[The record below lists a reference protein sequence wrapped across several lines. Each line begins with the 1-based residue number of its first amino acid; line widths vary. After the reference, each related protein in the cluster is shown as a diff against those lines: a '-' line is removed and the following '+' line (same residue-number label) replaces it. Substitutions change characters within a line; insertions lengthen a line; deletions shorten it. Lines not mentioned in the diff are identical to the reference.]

1 MQEAH
6 TTKPHAIF
14 FASAA
19 LGLLLVFAG
28 CSASPSA
35 KTAAGTTRAGA
46 SQVKVS
52 YQPIESEDAAAAD
65 EADATD
71 AVGEPAADEPAP
83 SEIAEAVTPD
93 QPQVT
98 DPAAEPPPGQP
109 TDDPSDMLQA
119 SLQAYESAEV
129 FWQQG
134 DFDDAFAALDEA
146 FELMASAP
154 VNGDD
159 PTLAQQKEDLRGL
172 ISKRI
177 VEIYA
182 SRQTAVGDMDREIPV
197 TINDDVEREIR
208 SFQTGERDD
217 FIDAYRRSGLYRPMI
232 VEKLKKAGLPEQLS
246 WMPMVESWF
255 KVRALSRARALGMWQ
270 FISSTGYRYGL
281 ERTWWVDER
290 MDPVKSTE
298 AAIAYLTDLHNLFGD
313 WLTAL
318 AAYNSGEGRV
328 LREINRQRIGYFD
341 RFWDL
346 YQRLP
351 GETRRYV
358 PRFLAT
364 LAIVDD
370 PGRFGFDLPKPLP
383 RLDFRVVQVNRAAGL
398 EGLEKTLGLADGTLI
413 ALNPELR
420 QGAIPDKTYSLRVPS
435 AIAGQV
441 GTKIASL
448 PEWKAPA
455 GTGVHRVRRGE
466 TLSGIASRYGTS
478 VRELMALNR
487 LRSAHRI
494 WPGQQ
499 LQVPGGPGGS
509 LPPGTEI
516 THRVQRGDSLWLLAS
531 RYGTTVS
538 RIRSDNGLHSSVLRP
553 GQVLRINS
561 GAGGGRGSTY
571 VVRRGDTLG
580 AIARRQG
587 VSLSRLLSANRLS
600 SRSTIYPGQQLV
612 IPR

>member
-1 MQEAH
+1 M
-6 TTKPHAIF
+6 
-14 FASAA
+14 
-19 LGLLLVFAG
+19 LGVTLAG
-28 CSASPSA
+28 CSGNAAP
-35 KTAAGTTRAGA
+35 KTA
-46 SQVKVS
+46 VS
-52 YQPIESEDAAAAD
+52 A
-65 EADATD
+65 
-71 AVGEPAADEPAP
+71 PAP
-83 SEIAEAVTPD
+83 GAKGQS
-93 QPQVT
+93 PQVT
-98 DPAAEPPPGQP
+98 VSDEPISQADPDAQAADAAGAQTADPVAAPDGAADHEAEEVAEQVAAEPPEVSDPAAEPPPGQP
-109 TDDPSDMLQA
+109 TDDPADMLQA

-154 VNGDD
+154 VDGDD
-159 PTLAQQKEDLRGL
+159 PSLAQQKEDLRGL

-197 TINDDVEREIR
+197 TINEDVEREIR
-208 SFQTGERDD
+208 SFQTGERDE
-217 FIDAYRRSGLYRPMI
+217 FMEAYRRSGLYRPMI
-232 VEKLKKAGLPEQLS
+232 VEQLEKAGLPEQLS

-281 ERTWWVDER
+281 ERSWWVDER
-290 MDPVKSTE
+290 MDPEKSTK

-318 AAYNSGEGRV
+318 AAYNTGEGRV
-328 LREINRQRIGYFD
+328 LREINRQRVGYFD

-370 PGRFGFDLPKPLP
+370 PGRYGFDLPDPLDP
-383 RLDFRVVQVNRAAGL
+383 IDVDVVQVDRAAGL
-398 EGLEKTLGLADGTLI
+398 EGLEKQLGLADGTLI

-420 QGAIPDKTYSLRVPS
+420 QGAVPDKTYPLHVP
-435 AIAGQV
+435 AGYASQV
-441 GTKIASL
+441 QEKIASL
-448 PEWKAPA
+448 PAWKAPA

-516 THRVQRGDSLWLLAS
+516 SHRVHRGDSLWLLAS
-531 RYGTTVS
+531 RYGTTVAQ
-538 RIRSDNGLHSSVLRP
+538 IRRDNGMSGSLLHP
-553 GQVLRINS
+553 GQVLRIRS
-561 GAGGGRGSTY
+561 GVSRGGAGGATY
-571 VVRRGDTLG
+571 TVRRGDTLG

-587 VSLSRLLSANRLS
+587 VSLSRLLAANRLS
-600 SRSTIYPGQQLV
+600 RRSTIYPGQRLV

>member
-1 MQEAH
+1 VQGAQGTTTYAIFLASMALGVTLAFSGCSGAPSAH
-6 TTKPHAIF
+6 T
-14 FASAA
+14 AA
-19 LGLLLVFAG
+19 DEGQPQG
-28 CSASPSA
+28 EDSP
-35 KTAAGTTRAGA
+35 
-46 SQVKVS
+46 VKVS
-52 YQPIESEDAAAAD
+52 YQPIET
-65 EADATD
+65 EA
-71 AVGEPAADEPAP
+71 GQPAADDPAAD
-83 SEIAEAVTPD
+83 SELAETVVAD
-93 QPQVT
+93 EPQVS

-109 TDDPSDMLQA
+109 TDDPADMLQA

-154 VNGDD
+154 VTGDD
-159 PTLAQQKEDLRGL
+159 PSLAQQKEDLRSL

-208 SFQTGERDD
+208 SFQTVERDD
-217 FIDAYRRSGLYRPMI
+217 FIEAYRRSGLYRPMI
-232 VEKLKKAGLPEQLS
+232 VAELKKAGLPEQLS

-290 MDPVKSTE
+290 MDPEKSTR

-318 AAYNSGEGRV
+318 AAYNTGEGRV
-328 LREINRQRIGYFD
+328 LREINRQRVGYFD

-370 PGRFGFDLPKPLP
+370 PGRFGFDLPEPVRPL
-383 RLDFRVVQVNRAAGL
+383 DVQVVQVDRAAGL

-420 QGAIPDKTYSLRVPS
+420 QGAIPDEAYPLRVPS

-441 GTKIASL
+441 TTKIASL
-448 PEWKAPA
+448 PEWEAPA

-516 THRVQRGDSLWLLAS
+516 KHRVQRGDSLWLLAS
-531 RYGTTVS
+531 RYGTTVEQ
-538 RIRSDNGLHSSVLRP
+538 IRRDNGIRDSILHP
-553 GQVLRINS
+553 GQVLRIHS
-561 GAGGGRGSTY
+561 GARGRGGSTY

-600 SRSTIYPGQQLV
+600 RRSTIYPGQQLL